1 MQNLTDE
8 EIIELYF
15 CRDQQALAATQQ
27 KYGKLCSSIAYG
39 ILGSRED
46 AEECLNDSLMKLWE
60 SIPPNRPNR
69 FAAFL
74 SVIVRNLACNRRAA
88 QHAEKRGSGVIC
100 TALSEI
106 ENTLAHPDTPEQSI
120 DTIALSDALNRFLG
134 TLPKE
139 TRVIFVLRYW
149 GNLSIKEIAEK
160 CGISQSKTKMTL
172 LRTRNALRKQLEKEE
187 LL

>member
-1 MQNLTDE
+1 MKDATDE
-8 EIIELYF
+8 AIIELF
-15 CRDQQALAATQQ
+15 FQRDQQALAKTQQ

-46 AEECLNDSLMKLWE
+46 AEECLNDALMKLWE
-60 SIPPNRPNR
+60 TIPPNRPNR
-69 FAAFL
+69 LAAFL

-88 QHAEKRGSGVIC
+88 QHAEKRGSGNF
-100 TALSEI
+100 TAALSEI
-106 ENTLAHPDTPEQSI
+106 ENTLAHPDTPEDAI
-120 DTIALSDALNRFLG
+120 NTAELSDAINRFLG

-149 GNLSIKEIAEK
+149 GCLSVKEIAAK

-172 LRTRNALRKQLEKEE
+172 LRTRNALKQQLEKEG

>member
-1 MQNLTDE
+1 MQDQSDE
-8 EIIELYF
+8 CIIEMF
-15 CRDQQALAATQQ
+15 FRRDQQALAVTQK

-46 AEECLNDSLMKLWE
+46 AEECLNDALMKLWE

-74 SVIVRNLACNRRAA
+74 SVMVRNLACNRRAA
-88 QHAEKRGSGVIC
+88 QHTEKRGSGVIG

-106 ENTLAHPDTPEQSI
+106 ENTLAHPDTPEQAI
-120 DTIALSDALNRFLG
+120 DAIALSDAINRFLG

-149 GNLSIKEIAEK
+149 GNLEIKEIAAK

-172 LRTRNALRKQLEKEE
+172 LRTRNALKEQLEKEE